1 MVYHQD
7 AVVHSSTSSSD
18 NLTNSN
24 SQMKP
29 QLHHRHL
36 VEKQQ
41 PPSNPNPNAAMSNP
55 NAATSSNQDVT
66 TSYSHIQE
74 LKMNDAYMVNALAEA
89 AAVTRATA
97 VAAKSNSHCQNL
109 QSS

>member
-41 PPSNPNPNAAMSNP
+41 PQQQPSNPNP
-55 NAATSSNQDVT
+55 ATSSNQDVT